1 MIKEK
6 VLQTIRKFNLIPES
20 SKVIVALSG
29 GPDSVALLNVL
40 LELKDELKISL
51 EALHVNHMLR
61 GEESERDEE
70 FVRELCSRLK
80 VPLTVKRVNVPA
92 VSRGK
97 NVEAVAR
104 ELRYG
109 VFREVL
115 RERKADLV
123 ALGHTASDLVET
135 VLLNLTKG
143 AGLKGLRGFLPKREV
158 FVRPLFEVKRSEVEE
173 YLKEKGIPFVVD
185 SSNLKTDYERNLIR
199 LKVVPHLR
207 EINPSL
213 EEAFLRSSEIL
224 RELEDF
230 LSSQVEELLRKYLRG
245 GIFRA
250 PIKEL
255 QEIHPFLLSQ
265 LLLEAY
271 RRVSGKSLSH
281 RKIREIVSLLNRKGF
296 KSFKPDEGYAV
307 YREQD
312 YLIIAPERERI
323 EFSFEVRELPSRV
336 ETPSG
341 SLTFKLNEGLPIA
354 PLSLF
359 RRAGIIVRSRK
370 PGDRLSFKGFSKSL
384 KKFLIEK
391 RVPATVR
398 WELPV
403 VESEGE
409 ILYIPGLYRRYPAID
424 GDFVGVEFE
433 QRAEGSDRK
442 GKNREES

>member
-6 VLQTIRKFNLIPES
+6 VLQTIRKFNLIPEG

-29 GPDSVALLNVL
+29 GPDSVALLSVL

-70 FVRELCSRLK
+70 FVRELCDRLK

-92 VSRGK
+92 VSGGK

-109 VFREVL
+109 AFREAL
-115 RERKADLV
+115 RERRADLV

-143 AGLKGLRGFLPKREV
+143 AGLKGLRGFLPEREV

-230 LSSQVEELLRKYLRG
+230 LSSQVEELLKKYLRG
-245 GIFRA
+245 GIFKA
-250 PIKEL
+250 PVKEL

-265 LLLEAY
+265 LLIEAY
-271 RRVSGKSLSH
+271 RRISGKSLSH
-281 RKIREIVSLLNRKGF
+281 RKVKEIISLLNKEGF

-312 YLIIAPERERI
+312 YLIIAPERERR
-323 EFSFEVRELPSRV
+323 EFSFKVRELPAQV
-336 ETPSG
+336 ETPAGRLRFELNSG
-341 SLTFKLNEGLPIA
+341 I
-354 PLSLF
+354 PLIPASDF
-359 RRAGIIVRSRK
+359 ERAGIIVRSRK

-403 VESEGE
+403 VEFEGE
-409 ILYIPGLYRRYPAID
+409 ILYIPGLYRKHSTLN

-433 QRAEGSDRK
+433 SEDRGSDRK
-442 GKNREES
+442 EGDREES